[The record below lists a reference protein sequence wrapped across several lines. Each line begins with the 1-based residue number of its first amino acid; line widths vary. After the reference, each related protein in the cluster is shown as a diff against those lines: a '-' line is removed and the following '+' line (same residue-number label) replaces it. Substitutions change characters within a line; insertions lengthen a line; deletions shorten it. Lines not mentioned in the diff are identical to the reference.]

1 MVTILPLRASAAL
14 TSALLTLVLADAL
27 NQRPAPPEKNRL
39 LPPDVQ
45 MGSAYLSEAPTP
57 KGVVTAAHAQ
67 AQAVLA

>member
-14 TSALLTLVLADAL
+14 LGTLTSALHHLK
-27 NQRPAPPEKNRL
+27 KNGL

-57 KGVVTAAHAQ
+57 EEVVTLAQ
-67 AQAVLA
+67 RQAKQV

>member
-14 TSALLTLVLADAL
+14 TSALHHLKKTG
-27 NQRPAPPEKNRL
+27 L

-57 KGVVTAAHAQ
+57 EGVVTAAHAQ